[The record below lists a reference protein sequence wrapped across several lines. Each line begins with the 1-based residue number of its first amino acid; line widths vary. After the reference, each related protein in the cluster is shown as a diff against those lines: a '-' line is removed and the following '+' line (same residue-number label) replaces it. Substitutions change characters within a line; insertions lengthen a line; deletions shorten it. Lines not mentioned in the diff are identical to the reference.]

1 MKFFKETTADWA
13 SPTPNHIYLLTTDKS
28 KMYGYIKAGTEE
40 VVVVKKAYNFDARR
54 RTFREVKE
62 LGEINL
68 DELQGESWE
77 FTGSKGDIYI
87 VQKIDNM
94 LKCTCPGFT
103 FRGECKHIKQIE
115 ETV

>member
-77 FTGSKGDIYI
+77 FKGSKGDIYI
-87 VQKIDNM
+87 VKKIY
-94 LKCTCPGFT
+94 KCNFIRRILRVLRDRCVSVVSSF
-103 FRGECKHIKQIE
+103 II
-115 ETV
+115 

>member
-13 SPTPNHIYLLTTDKS
+13 SPTPNHIYLLSTDKS

-40 VVVVKKAYNFDARR
+40 VTVVKKAYNFDARR

-77 FTGSKGDIYI
+77 FAGSKGDKYI

-94 LKCTCPGFT
+94 LKCNCPGYT
-103 FRGECKHIKQIE
+103 FRGDCKHVKEIA
-115 ETV
+115 